1 MEMSKRKHEIRE
13 LLLLDLDDDYFSLL
27 CELSGQEQTL
37 KKSLVKSCWS
47 QYSNNADL
55 CVFVCGDV
63 PEQPHLS
70 GKIIGT
76 ASVFI
81 EHKMLHYGSKV
92 GHIEDVVV
100 ANQTRDKGIGRAL
113 VEKCIEFCK
122 TDGCYKVILD
132 CSNKNVP
139 FYKECGFR
147 VTENCMRID
156 LRDDY

>member
-1 MEMSKRKHEIRE
+1 
-13 LLLLDLDDDYFSLL
+13 
-27 CELSGQEQTL
+27 
-37 KKSLVKSCWS
+37 
-47 QYSNNADL
+47 
-55 CVFVCGDV
+55 
-63 PEQPHLS
+63 
-70 GKIIGT
+70 
-76 ASVFI
+76 
-81 EHKMLHYGSKV
+81 MLHYGSKV